1 MTVRKQTVT
10 ERNPNGKRKS
20 GVTTRRTSR
29 GKPRARSALRNPHAG
44 RKADVPRL
52 IVGIGASAGGL
63 EAFTT
68 FFANMS
74 EDSGMA
80 FVLVQHLDPHHKSM
94 LVDLLGRHTE
104 MKVIEAADGMRVA
117 ANRIFIIPP
126 NATLTITDG
135 ALRVSK
141 PAPPREHRRPI
152 DTFFASLAEDQ
163 GEHAVCIVLSGT
175 GSDGTL
181 GLRKV
186 KEHGGL
192 SLAQGDFDATAMSG
206 MPQSAAATGLVDHII
221 PVAEMPALLMDYQQH
236 LHKPQKDVDGN
247 RRDMSAHLA
256 AICALLRAGAGHDFS
271 QYKHNTLLRR
281 IQRRMQVLRIDTA
294 SAFVERLR
302 KEPRQVDLLFREFL
316 IGVTRFFR
324 DPHAFDALET
334 SVIPKLLEHKGADD
348 PIRIWVPACATGEEV
363 YSIAILVREAME
375 RHGAALKVQIF
386 GTDIDDAA
394 VAIAR
399 AARYSKME
407 GVSRERIERWFAE
420 DGEEYC
426 PVREVREMCIFSTH
440 SVVKDPPFSKLDL
453 ISCRNLLIYLETGLQ
468 DRLMQT
474 FHYALRP
481 DGYLYLGQSES
492 ITRKTKLFATLD
504 KKHRIFQRRETSAAT
519 PDFLMAAPAVAAKP
533 GPAPSRTAM
542 RVQDPIDAEVRRVM
556 EKYSPA
562 YVVIDRQHEILRF
575 SGGNVGRY
583 LEPSPGTASLNLFA
597 IVHKALRPTVR
608 AAVQRAQKTTE
619 TVTTEHTT
627 IKIEGK
633 SRRVKLIVEPMVN
646 ERGADGRGAEAGRW
660 IVAFQE
666 TVAAATGKD
675 AKTPAGAP
683 HPDTQALEQ
692 ELQTTK
698 IQLRATIDELET
710 SNEEMK
716 SANEEYQ
723 SVNEELQSSNE
734 ELETAKEEMQS
745 VNEELQTINAEMI
758 GKNEIL
764 TRLNSDLKNLLE
776 STQIA
781 TIFLDDKL
789 RIKNFTPAM
798 TDLFHLRDSDRG
810 RPITEIVTRMHYAD
824 LRRDVAKVLRTLTV
838 IEQEVRIAED
848 ETVFIM
854 RIRPYRSVDNVID
867 GVVIT
872 FIDISERK
880 RREEAQAR
888 LVAIVESSQDA
899 IIGHAFDGAITSWN
913 SGAEAIFGYT
923 AAEAIGKP
931 FSILIPEDQKDDVPQ
946 ILDKLKRGERVDH
959 FEIDRIGKDGK
970 KIDVSLAV
978 SPIKDARGKMIAAST
993 IARQFTERKAAEEHK
1008 NVLMAELDHRVKNTL
1023 MVITSLIAQTVKSAD
1038 SPEKFAQIIEGR
1050 IQALS
1055 RVHNLLNQND
1065 WDRAALR
1072 DVIVGELAPYRTGK
1086 EANIVID
1093 GKAEVVLTPKAT
1105 QTLAMALHELATN
1118 AGKYGA
1124 LSTPTGKVAVSW
1136 SVANSRKNPRLSI
1149 DWIETGG
1156 PPVKRP
1162 TRRGFGS
1169 QLIERIVNYE
1179 LQASVQRDFHAE
1191 GVRCKIEFPLTDK
1204 TGQVLAVQ
1212 RDRK

>member
-1 MTVRKQTVT
+1 MRKQTVT
-10 ERNPNGKRKS
+10 HRKS
-20 GVTTRRTSR
+20 REPKRRTSR
-29 GKPRARSALRNPHAG
+29 GKLSAKSALRHARAR
-44 RKADVPRL
+44 RKADTPRL

-68 FFANMS
+68 FFANMPA
-74 EDSGMA
+74 DSGMA

-94 LVDLLGRHTE
+94 LVDLLGRHTK
-104 MKVIEAADGMRVA
+104 MNVTEAIDGVDVA

-126 NATLTITDG
+126 NATLTISDG
-135 ALRVSK
+135 ALRVSH

-163 GEHAVCIVLSGT
+163 EECAVCIVLSGT
-175 GSDGTL
+175 GSDGSL

-192 SLAQGDFDATAMSG
+192 SLAQADADATAMSG
-206 MPQSAAATGLVDHII
+206 MPQSAVATGLVDHIML
-221 PVAEMPALLMDYQQH
+221 VAQMPALLMDYQQH
-236 LHKPQKDVDGN
+236 LNKVAPHKDVDGN
-247 RRDMSAHLA
+247 RSDTSAHLA
-256 AICALLRAGAGHDFS
+256 AICALLRTGTGHDFS
-271 QYKHNTLLRR
+271 QYKHSTLLRR
-281 IQRRMQVLRIDTA
+281 IQRRMQVLRIDTVPE
-294 SAFVERLR
+294 FITRLR
-302 KEPRQVDLLFREFL
+302 KEPRQGDLLFREFL
-316 IGVTRFFR
+316 IGVTQFFR
-324 DPHAFDALET
+324 DPQAFDALHA

-375 RHGAALKVQIF
+375 RHGAVQKVQIF

-407 GVSRERIERWFAE
+407 NVTRERIERWFSE
-420 DGEEYC
+420 DGEVHC
-426 PVREVREMCIFSTH
+426 PIREVREMCIFSTH

-453 ISCRNLLIYLETGLQ
+453 ISCRNLLIYLETDLQ

-481 DGYLYLGQSES
+481 GGYLCLGQSES

-504 KKHRIFQRRETSAAT
+504 KKHRIFQRRESADAAQ
-519 PDFLMAAPAVAAKP
+519 DFLMATPTSTAKP
-533 GPAPSRTAM
+533 GPASTHAPL

-556 EKYSPA
+556 EKHSPA
-562 YVVIDRQHEILRF
+562 YVVIDQQHDILRF
-575 SGGNVGRY
+575 SGGDVGRY
-583 LEPSPGTASLNLFA
+583 LEPSPGTASLNLFG
-597 IVHKALRPTVR
+597 IVRKALRPAVR
-608 AAVQRAQKTTE
+608 SAVQRAQKTAE
-619 TVTTEHTT
+619 PITTENTS
-627 IKIEGK
+627 IKIEGR
-633 SRRVKLIVEPMVN
+633 SRCVKLIVEPIVN
-646 ERGADGRGAEAGRW
+646 ERRVEAGRW

-666 TVAAATGKD
+666 TDAAATGKD
-675 AKTPAGAP
+675 AKAPAGAL
-683 HPDTQALEQ
+683 HPDVGALEQ
-692 ELQTTK
+692 ELQTTRT
-698 IQLRATIDELET
+698 QLRASIDELET
-710 SNEEMK
+710 ANEEMK

-758 GKNEIL
+758 GKNETL
-764 TRLNSDLKNLLE
+764 MRLNSDLKNLLE
-776 STQIA
+776 STQIP
-781 TIFLDDKL
+781 TIFLDDQL
-789 RIKNFTPAM
+789 HIKNFTPAM

-810 RPITEIVTRMHYAD
+810 RPITEIVTRMNYAD

-838 IEQEVRIAED
+838 IEHEVRIAED
-848 ETVFIM
+848 ETVFVM
-854 RIRPYRSVDNVID
+854 HIRPYRSVDNVID

-872 FIDISERK
+872 FIDITERK
-880 RREEAQAR
+880 RHEEAQAR
-888 LVAIVESSQDA
+888 LAAIVESSQDA
-899 IIGHAFDGAITSWN
+899 IIGHAFDGTITSWN
-913 SGAEAIFGYT
+913 AGAEAIFGYT
-923 AAEAIGKP
+923 ASEAIGKP
-931 FSILIPEDQKDDVPQ
+931 FSTLIPENQKDEVPQ
-946 ILDKLKRGERVDH
+946 LLDQLKRGERVDH
-959 FEIDRIGKDGK
+959 FEIDRVRKDGK
-970 KIDVSLAV
+970 KIDVSLAI

-993 IARQFTERKAAEEHK
+993 IARQFTERKAAEDHK
-1008 NVLMAELDHRVKNTL
+1008 SFLMAELDHRVKNTL
-1023 MVITSLIAQTVKSAD
+1023 MVITSLIAQTVKNAA
-1038 SPEKFAQIIEGR
+1038 SPEQFAQIIEGR

-1065 WDRAALR
+1065 GDRASLR
-1072 DVIVGELAPYRTGK
+1072 DVIMGELAPYRNGN
-1086 EANIVID
+1086 EGNVIID
-1093 GKAEVVLTPKAT
+1093 GTSDIALTPKAT

-1124 LSTPTGKVAVSW
+1124 LSTPAGKVAVSW

-1149 DWIETGG
+1149 EWIETGG
-1156 PPVKRP
+1156 PPVKPP

-1179 LQASVQRDFHAE
+1179 LQASVQRDFYAE

-1204 TGQVLAVQ
+1204 TGHVLAVK
-1212 RDRK
+1212 REPE